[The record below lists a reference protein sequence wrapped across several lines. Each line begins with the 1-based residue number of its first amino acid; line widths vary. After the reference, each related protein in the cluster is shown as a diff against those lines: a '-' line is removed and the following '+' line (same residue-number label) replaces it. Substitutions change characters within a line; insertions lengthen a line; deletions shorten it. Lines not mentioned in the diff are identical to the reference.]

1 MQRTRAFMRKTWKPA
16 LGGIALGVVACHP
29 NLAHA
34 ANAVKDCACIPRSA
48 HIAYAQIILTL
59 RADGGDERAARKLR
73 EYEQAATDY
82 EGARVALAD
91 LTIDG

>member
-1 MQRTRAFMRKTWKPA
+1 MIELPRD
-16 LGGIALGVVACHP
+16 VAI
-29 NLAHA
+29 NAARQDVESAARLLAHA